1 MLSGRSA
8 VVTGGA
14 QGIGLAIARALV
26 AQGARVVIGDLNEAV
41 ARQAVED
48 LGGDSF
54 ARFSLCDVRDG
65 AMVERLLDTAEE
77 AFGPVDIFVNNAGLT
92 RDATLRKMS
101 EEDFDAV
108 VDVHLKGTWNGVR
121 AAAARMRERKAGSI
135 VNISSM
141 AGKVGNI
148 GQTNYS
154 AAKAGIVGLTK
165 AAAKELAY
173 RGIRVNAVQPG
184 FIATP
189 MTETMPEHVKQQK
202 MAEIPMNR
210 VGTAAEVA
218 NVVVFLASDMSSYM
232 TGAVLEVAGGRF
244 M

>member
-1 MLSGRSA
+1 MLRGKSA

-26 AQGARVVIGDLNEAV
+26 DQGARVVIGDLNEV
-41 ARQAVED
+41 QARQAVED
-48 LGGDSF
+48 LGGDSI
-54 ARFSLCDVRDG
+54 ARFSHCDVRDG
-65 AMVERLLDTAEE
+65 AMIERLLDTAEE

-101 EEDFDAV
+101 EEDFDMV

-121 AAAARMRERKAGSI
+121 AAAARMRERGTGSI

-141 AGKVGNI
+141 SGKVGNI

-154 AAKAGIVGLTK
+154 AAKAGIIGLTK
-165 AAAKELAY
+165 AAAKELAHK
-173 RGIRVNAVQPG
+173 GIRVNAVQPG

-202 MAEIPMNR
+202 LAEIPMGR

-218 NVVVFLASDMSSYM
+218 SVVVFLACDMSSYM